1 MLNCK
6 FTDTYNKFILI
17 FCLTIF
23 QIFQM
28 TAEAF
33 TLALTGDIMM
43 GTTYSEPQLPSN
55 DGRLLFWYVSPTL
68 QSADFAMGNLEGTLC
83 DTDPTPRHCNDSTT
97 CYIFKTPQ
105 QYALNLMYAGFD
117 AVSIANNHINDFG
130 NEGRDSTVSALK
142 KAKIAYAGLKKRC
155 ETAIIVRN
163 GKRIGICC
171 FSPNA
176 VTVDLRDIIYATTL
190 VRSLH
195 EKCEYVIV
203 SFHGGAEGKDCLHIT
218 REDEYCFGELRGNVY
233 QFAHACID
241 AGADLIFG
249 HGPHVPRG
257 LELYKGHLIAYS
269 LGNFCTP
276 YGIGIRGVNGYAPLL
291 FVEIDDNGMFV
302 KGRIESYIQRKG
314 AGPVKDPKDQAA
326 QLMKKLSAEDFP
338 DNDLFFDG
346 NTIIRQH

>member
-1 MLNCK
+1 MKKHVIIIVLALWHI
-6 FTDTYNKFILI
+6 TV
-17 FCLTIF
+17 
-23 QIFQM
+23 Q
-28 TAEAF
+28 AF

-43 GTTYSEPQLPSN
+43 GTTTPEPLLPPA

-68 QSADFAMGNLEGTLC
+68 QSADFTMGNLEGTLC
-83 DTDPTPRHCNDSTT
+83 DTDPTPRQCQDSTH
-97 CYIFKTPQ
+97 CYIFKMPQ
-105 QYALNLMYAGFD
+105 KYVQNLMYAGFD

-130 NEGRDSTVSALK
+130 KEGRDSTISTLR
-142 KAKIAYAGLKKRC
+142 KADIAFAGLKKTS
-155 ETAIIVRN
+155 ETAIVVRN

-176 VTVDLRDIIYATTL
+176 VTVDLRNITHATSL
-190 VRSLH
+190 VRSLRH
-195 EKCEYVIV
+195 ECDYLIV

-276 YGIGIRGVNGYAPLL
+276 YGIGIHGVNGYAPLL
-291 FVEIDDNGMFV
+291 FVEIDDNGLFV

-314 AGPVKDPKDQAA
+314 AGPVKDPKEQAA
-326 QLMKKLSAEDFP
+326 HLMQRLSSEDFP
-338 DNDLFFDG
+338 DNDLIFVS
-346 NTIIRQH
+346 NEIRKRENKSHSRQ